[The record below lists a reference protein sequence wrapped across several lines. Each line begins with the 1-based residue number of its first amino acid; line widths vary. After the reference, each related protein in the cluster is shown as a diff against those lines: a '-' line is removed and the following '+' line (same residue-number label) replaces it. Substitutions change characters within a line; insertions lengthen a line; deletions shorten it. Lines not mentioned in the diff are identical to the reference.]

1 MEKKGGRPRVELDPI
16 LVLQLIDNE
25 DFGWLG
31 AAREYYLRTRI
42 WTCKDTIKRRY
53 LEAKAASKP
62 SKSFAE
68 ELAEEI
74 DRRLKKR
81 WLNQ

>member
-1 MEKKGGRPRVELDPI
+1 MEKKGGRPRIELDPK

-25 DFGWLG
+25 GFGWLG
-31 AAREYYLRTRI
+31 AAREYYRRTGI

-53 LEAKAASKP
+53 LEAKAASK
-62 SKSFAE
+62 SWQDEFAE
-68 ELAEEI
+68 ELARKINE
-74 DRRLKKR
+74 R